1 MPAILLN
8 DGKVLLRREDE
19 RYSLPEAQ
27 PESIVAEGEK
37 FDFEIEGKDY
47 TAVGVTGCREIEGM
61 EWIGVRDSWSR
72 LDAGAHCAVGK
83 GSELVFWAR
92 NNRFCG
98 GCGAEMKRSTE
109 ISLKCPECG
118 REIFPSVSPAIIVL
132 VKRDDKALLVH
143 ARQFTRPFF
152 GLVAGFVETGET
164 LEQCVAREVKEETS
178 LDITDIR
185 YEGSQPWPY
194 PMQLMIGFTA
204 RYAGGEITF
213 ADGELTEGGF
223 FDKDHLPPLPGNG
236 SIARR
241 MIEKWIEE
249 MKENINAKTK

>member
-1 MPAILLN
+1 MPVILIS
-8 DGKVLLRREDE
+8 DGCVLLSRCGEK
-19 RYSLPEAQ
+19 YSLPDMI
-27 PESIVAEGEK
+27 PSGVRTDGEI
-37 FDFEIEGKDY
+37 FDISVCGRAY
-47 TAVGVTGCREIEGM
+47 TAVAAAGQPDGEM
-61 EWIGVRDSWSR
+61 EWTEIRSSWSL
-72 LDAGAHCAVGK
+72 LDASEHRAVGK
-83 GSELVFWAR
+83 GAELVFWAR
-92 NNRFCG
+92 SSRY
-98 GCGAEMKRSTE
+98 CGACGKEMRRETS

-118 REIFPSVSPAIIVL
+118 REVFPTVSPAVIVL
-132 VKRDDKALLVH
+132 VKRGEKALLVH
-143 ARQFTRPFF
+143 ARQFKRPFF

-164 LEQCVAREVKEETS
+164 LEECVAREVKEETS

-204 RYAGGEITF
+204 RYAGGEIAF

-241 MIEKWIEE
+241 MIEKWIVE
-249 MKENINAKTK
+249 MTEKNNAKI